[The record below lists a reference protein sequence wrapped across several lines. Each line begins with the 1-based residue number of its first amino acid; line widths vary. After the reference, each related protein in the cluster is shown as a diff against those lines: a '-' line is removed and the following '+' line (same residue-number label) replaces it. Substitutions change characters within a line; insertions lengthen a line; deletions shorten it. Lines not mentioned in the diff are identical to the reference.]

1 VFSYSRRSG
10 TRPRSRQLKALKST
24 SDVSA
29 DLLIIGGGISGLS
42 AAIEA
47 SSGGKA
53 AKHDSSSVVLLES

>member
-24 SDVSA
+24 SDGA